1 MAFAFQIQVD
11 PENEA
16 WMRDYYETLSEI
28 DG

>member
-1 MAFAFQIQVD
+1 MAFAFKIQVD

-16 WMRDYYETLSEI
+16 RMRDYYETLSEI